1 MAMSS
6 SPSSDDAGSEEK
18 DHKEGNA
25 DPAKADTADST
36 NEAPAVELTPRE
48 VKDMRERM
56 RPRAAVLHETIRSE
70 GEHELHRSPT
80 SLAWSGLAAGMSLG
94 FSLVAMGVLRA
105 ALPDAPWRP
114 LVVSLGYPVGFLIVI
129 LGRQQLFTENTLTPV
144 LPLLHNRDAETLVRV
159 LRLWS
164 IVLITNILGA
174 FLFAT
179 TLAKTAIFKPEI
191 RAAFG
196 DIGVEALAGGAGVH
210 FLRAI
215 FSGWLVALLVWLL
228 PGADTSGAFLIVV
241 ISYLIGVAG
250 LSHIIA
256 GSVESL
262 FAVLTGRG
270 TWSDYA
276 FHYFVPVL
284 LGNILG
290 GSALV
295 GAVAHAQVVA
305 ERDLKLSREKRRG
318 DLS

>member
-1 MAMSS
+1 M
-6 SPSSDDAGSEEK
+6 
-18 DHKEGNA
+18 
-25 DPAKADTADST
+25 
-36 NEAPAVELTPRE
+36 
-48 VKDMRERM
+48 
-56 RPRAAVLHETIRSE
+56 
-70 GEHELHRSPT
+70 
-80 SLAWSGLAAGMSLG
+80 G
-94 FSLVAMGVLRA
+94 FSLVAMGALQA
-105 ALPDAPWRP
+105 ALPDTPWRS

-144 LPLLHNRDAETLVRV
+144 LPLLHNRDAETLMRV

-164 IVLITNILGA
+164 VVLVTNILGA
-174 FLFAT
+174 FLFAAT
-179 TLAKTAIFKPEI
+179 IANTAIFKPET

-196 DIGVEALAGGAGVH
+196 DIGVEALAGGAGAH

-228 PGADTSGAFLIVV
+228 PGADSSGAFLIVV

-270 TWSDYA
+270 TWGDYA
-276 FHYFVPVL
+276 FHFFVPVL

-295 GAVAHAQVVA
+295 GALAHAQVVA
-305 ERDLKLSREKRRG
+305 ERDLKQGRKNA
-318 DLS
+318 